1 MWVASGLLVL
11 GVVMTTWVGIRGAL
25 AYQHLRTIE
34 ALASSASAQS
44 LANPEQAES
53 LIASLANE
61 AKAARELTGDP
72 IWGVAEQAPWIG
84 PQLEAV
90 RVIAASS
97 NGLLG
102 DGLRP
107 LVDAAGDM
115 SLDAL
120 KPINGR
126 IDPAAIALLT
136 EPARSAAMNAR
147 DASSAVEAINTVPL
161 LGIVQSAVER
171 VRDAFRRT
179 ADGLDAL
186 SRATDLLPGMLGGD
200 GPRQYLVLVQNN
212 AEARS
217 LGGIAGTAILL
228 RTENGSVSLVDTRS
242 GTSLSQALQGT
253 RAASLPAD
261 AAALYGEKPAKYF
274 QNVTQIPDFAI
285 DGPLAR
291 QMYQSVTGVSV
302 DGVITIDPVVLS
314 YMLAATGPIQLQDG
328 TVVDGSNAASLFL
341 NDVYKRFPDPKAQDA
356 FFGEATA
363 IIFRDFLG
371 GKGSTPGL
379 LSAFSRGAEER
390 RVLLWSTHEDEQ
402 AVLSGSTFA
411 GALPVTTERTARFG
425 VYFNDA
431 GGSKMSYYVKPD
443 VRLAWSACASGAAS
457 ERELTLSVSLISTA
471 PADAATSLPRYL
483 TANGTF
489 GVAPGN
495 AATLTNV
502 FLPEGWDLVTA
513 TSSNGLTFAD
523 ATYAGRRVL
532 SIGTNLAPQASNQLD
547 IVVKRVSTATEAEVF
562 VTPTADGSIDPT
574 PSADCGQ
581 TVAPLLQ

>member
-1 MWVASGLLVL
+1 MVVL
-11 GVVMTTWVGIRGAL
+11 AAGVWVGVRGAL
-25 AYQHLRTIE
+25 AYQHLKAIE
-34 ALASSASAQS
+34 AGAAVTSPQLLADPSAAQGLVQSLVKEARSAQ
-44 LANPEQAES
+44 N
-53 LIASLANE
+53 
-61 AKAARELTGDP
+61 LTDD
-72 IWGVAEQAPWIG
+72 GVWRLVEHTPWIG
-84 PQLEAV
+84 PQLRAV
-90 RVIAASS
+90 RIIAASADEFLGQ
-97 NGLLG
+97 GLL
-102 DGLRP
+102 P
-107 LVDAAGDM
+107 LVDAAGNT
-115 SLDAL
+115 SPDAL
-120 KPINGR
+120 KPVDGR
-126 IDPAAIALLT
+126 IDPAAIAQLT
-136 EPARSAAMNAR
+136 EPAKAAATDAR

-161 LGIVQSAVER
+161 LGIVQNAVER
-171 VRDAFRRT
+171 VREAFART

-186 SRATDLLPGMLGGD
+186 SRATDLLPGMLGKD

-228 RTENGSVSLVDTRS
+228 RADDGAVSLVDTRS
-242 GTSLSQALQGT
+242 GTSLSEALQGT
-253 RAASLPAD
+253 SAANLPPD
-261 AAALYGEKPAKYF
+261 VVALYGERPAKYF

-328 TVVDGSNAASLFL
+328 TVVDASNAASLFL

-363 IIFRDFLG
+363 IIFKDFLG

-379 LSAFSRGAEER
+379 VSAFSRGAEER

-411 GALPVTTERTARFG
+411 GALPITNERTARFG

-431 GGSKMSYYVKPD
+431 GGSKMSYYVKPV
-443 VRLAWSACASGAAS
+443 VRIAWSGCVPGAAS
-457 ERELTLSVSLISTA
+457 ERELTLSVSLTSTA

-483 TANGTF
+483 TANGAF

-502 FLPEGWDLVTA
+502 FLPEGWELVSA
-513 TSSNGLTFAD
+513 ASSNGLSFAD
-523 ATYAGRRVL
+523 GTYAGRRVL

-547 IVVKRVSTATEAEVF
+547 IVVQKVSTAAEAEAF

-581 TVAPLLQ
+581 TAAPLLQ

>member
-1 MWVASGLLVL
+1 MLVL
-11 GVVMTTWVGIRGAL
+11 AAGVWVGVRGAL
-25 AYQHLRTIE
+25 AYQHLMAIE
-34 ALASSASAQS
+34 AGAAVTSPQLLADPAAAQGLVQSLVKEARSAQ
-44 LANPEQAES
+44 N
-53 LIASLANE
+53 
-61 AKAARELTGDP
+61 LTDD
-72 IWGVAEQAPWIG
+72 GVWRLVEHTPWIG
-84 PQLEAV
+84 PQLQAV
-90 RVIAASS
+90 RIIAASADEFLGQ
-97 NGLLG
+97 GLL
-102 DGLRP
+102 P
-107 LVDAAGDM
+107 LVDAAGNT
-115 SLDAL
+115 SPDAL
-120 KPINGR
+120 KPVDGR
-126 IDPAAIALLT
+126 IDPAAIAQLK
-136 EPARSAAMNAR
+136 EPARSAATAAR

-161 LGIVQSAVER
+161 LGVVQGAVER
-171 VRDAFRRT
+171 VREAFDRT
-179 ADGLDAL
+179 ADGLDAF
-186 SRATDLLPGMLGGD
+186 SRATDLLPGMLGED
-200 GPRQYLVLVQNN
+200 GPRRYLILVQNN

-228 RTENGSVSLVDTRS
+228 RTNGGAVSLVDTRS
-242 GTSLSQALQGT
+242 GTSLSEALQGT
-253 RAASLPAD
+253 SAANLPPD
-261 AAALYGEKPAKYF
+261 VVALYGEKPAKYF

-328 TVVDGSNAASLFL
+328 TVVDASNAASLFL

-363 IIFRDFLG
+363 IIFKDFLG

-411 GALPVTTERTARFG
+411 GALPITNERTARFG

-443 VRLAWSACASGAAS
+443 VRIAWSGCVPGAAS
-457 ERELTLSVSLISTA
+457 ERELTLSVSLTSTA
-471 PADAATSLPRYL
+471 PADAASSLPRYL
-483 TANGTF
+483 TANGAF

-502 FLPEGWDLVTA
+502 FLPEGWELVSA
-513 TSSNGLTFAD
+513 ASSNGLSFAD
-523 ATYAGRRVL
+523 GTYAGRRVL

-547 IVVKRVSTATEAEVF
+547 IVVQKVSTAAEAEAF

-574 PSADCGQ
+574 PSAECGQ
-581 TVAPLLQ
+581 TAAPLLQ